1 MLEKLFGS
9 RARVKLL
16 KLFLLNPKEKYYIR
30 QLARKLD
37 LQLNSVRRELENLE
51 KFGLLVSNMSSQA
64 SKDEARPAGAAQAAG
79 KDNNK
84 QEKKYFQAN
93 QNFILYEEI
102 KALIV
107 KAQILYEKD
116 FISKLQG
123 AGKIKLLIL
132 TGLFVNNFD
141 AATDLLIVGKIDKEK
156 FLKLISELE
165 RDLGK
170 EINFTLMDEKE
181 FKYRKDI
188 TDVFLYE
195 ILEGR
200 RMTIVDEL

>member
-37 LQLNSVRRELENLE
+37 LQLNSARRELENLE
-51 KFGLLVSNMSSQA
+51 KFGLLISNMSS
-64 SKDEARPAGAAQAAG
+64 EAPQDGDAAAISAEG
-79 KDNNK
+79 KDNK
-84 QEKKYFQAN
+84 QEKKYFQVN
-93 QNFILYEEI
+93 PNFVLYEEI

-116 FISKLQG
+116 FICKLQNV
-123 AGKIKLLIL
+123 GKIKLLIL

-141 AATDLLIVGKIDKEK
+141 AQTDLLIVGKIDKGK
-156 FLKLISELE
+156 FVKIIGELE
-165 RDLGK
+165 RDLNK
-170 EINFTLMDEKE
+170 EINFTMMDEKE

-200 RMTIVDEL
+200 RMVIVDEL

>member
-37 LQLNSVRRELENLE
+37 LQLNSARRELENLE
-51 KFGLLVSNMSSQA
+51 KFGLLVSNMSSQEPK
-64 SKDEARPAGAAQAAG
+64 SEERITEAVPNEG
-79 KDNNK
+79 KGNNK

-93 QNFILYEEI
+93 PNFILYEEI

-107 KAQILYEKD
+107 KSQILYEKD
-116 FISKLQG
+116 FISKLQS
-123 AGKIKLLIL
+123 AGRIKLLIL
-132 TGLFVNNFD
+132 SGLFVNNFD
-141 AATDLLIVGKIDKEK
+141 AQTDLLIVGRIDKEK
-156 FLKLISELE
+156 FLKLIKELE

-170 EINFTLMDEKE
+170 EINFTLMDERE

>member
-37 LQLNSVRRELENLE
+37 VQLNSVRRELENLE

-64 SKDEARPAGAAQAAG
+64 PKDETRLAEAAPAAG

-93 QNFILYEEI
+93 PNFVLYEEI

-200 RMTIVDEL
+200 RMMIVDEL